1 MKKSRFTENQIFA
14 ILKEADSGM
23 PINEL
28 TRKYGLGNSTIYNWR
43 SKYGGMELS
52 DLKEMKRLAE
62 ENRRLKNLYAKVS
75 LENTILQDALE
86 GKL

>member
-28 TRKYGLGNSTIYNWR
+28 NRKYGLGNSTIYNWR

>member
-1 MKKSRFTENQIFA
+1 MKKSRYTESQILA
-14 ILKEADSGM
+14 ILKEADSGI

-43 SKYGGMELS
+43 AKYGGMELS
-52 DLKEMKRLAE
+52 ELKRMKQLEE
-62 ENRRLKNLYAKVS
+62 ENRRLKSLYAKVS
-75 LENTILQDALE
+75 LEKEVLQDALE

>member
-1 MKKSRFTENQIFA
+1 
-14 ILKEADSGM
+14 M

-28 TRKYGLGNSTIYNWR
+28 TRKHGLGNSTIYNWR

-75 LENTILQDALE
+75 LENTIL
-86 GKL
+86 